1 MHAINFRL
9 AQLIMLTDH
18 TFVSLTVSQTFSD
31 QLYIVHSTCVHACSM
46 YSTTYALLVQHGVP
60 RHVAITLR
68 DISVNYVS
76 DNGAELS

>member
-1 MHAINFRL
+1 M
-9 AQLIMLTDH
+9 
-18 TFVSLTVSQTFSD
+18 
-31 QLYIVHSTCVHACSM
+31 HACSM

-76 DNGAELS
+76 DNGAELSWVGVAS